1 MERKSLFMGKH
12 DDVLQTSFNRRLWFW
27 TGTLVLLLVVY
38 RLTAGFGRAREQQVG
53 ALAAASTRNALAE
66 VEVAAAQRGDLNIYV
81 DELGIVAPSRI
92 LTVHTRV
99 GGELVHVYFKEGQT
113 VRAGDLVAQIDPR
126 PYEIQLT
133 EAEGQ
138 IAQDR
143 ALLANAQAKLARYKE
158 LFQQN
163 IIARQDLDNQQS
175 LAGQYAGAVKS
186 DQALIDR
193 AKLNIAYC
201 WITSPIGGRVRQR
214 LADPGSVV
222 SPADTQGLMV
232 ISQLRPIA
240 VTFSV
245 PEDDLPRAVKATSTM
260 SEFPVDAYDRTL
272 KTHLASGTLLTLDNE
287 IEQTNGTVK
296 LKASFPN
303 EDNALFPNQV
313 VDVRLLVDTIRDTVL
328 IPAAAVQRSSP
339 ANFVYVVKRDQTV
352 DIRSVVVGTTQGDN
366 SAITAGL
373 NPGDLVVVN
382 GARKLRAG
390 SKVNPQLAADPF
402 PPVPTYVPWRSLP
415 EAQAPKDLAK
425 PTRRSVPDTE
435 KANQ

>member
-1 MERKSLFMGKH
+1 MERKSLFMVK
-12 DDVLQTSFNRRLWFW
+12 DDEAQQASLYRRLWFW
-27 TGTLVLLLVVY
+27 SGTLVLLLVLY
-38 RLTAGFGRAREQQVG
+38 RLTAGFGRAREQVVG
-53 ALAAASTRNALAE
+53 ASAAASTQNALAE
-66 VEVAAAQRGDLNIYV
+66 VEVAAAQRGDLNIYAN
-81 DELGIVAPSRI
+81 ELGIVAPSRI

-99 GGELVHVYFKEGQT
+99 GGELVHVYFEEGQT
-113 VRAGDLVAQIDPR
+113 VKAGDLVAQIDPR

-143 ALLANAQAKLARYKE
+143 ALLANAQAKLARYKD

-163 IIARQDLDNQQS
+163 VIARQDLDNQQS
-175 LAGQYAGAVKS
+175 VAGQYAGAVKS

-214 LADPGSVV
+214 LADPGSIV
-222 SPADTQGLMV
+222 SPTDTQGLMV
-232 ISQLRPIA
+232 ITQLRPIS
-240 VTFSV
+240 VTFSM
-245 PEDDLPRAVKATSTM
+245 PDDDLPRSVKATGTM

-272 KTHLASGTLLTLDNE
+272 KTHLATGTLLTLDNE

-313 VDVRLLVDTIRDTVL
+313 VNARLLVDTIRDTVL
-328 IPAAAVQRSSP
+328 IPAAAVQRSSQ
-339 ANFVYVVKRDQTV
+339 ATFVYVVKWDQTV
-352 DIRSVVVGTTQGDN
+352 ETRSVVVGTTQGDT

-373 NPGDLVVVN
+373 DPGELVVMN
-382 GARKLRAG
+382 GARKLRPG
-390 SKVNPQLAADPF
+390 SKISLQLAADPF
-402 PPVPTYVPWRSLP
+402 APGAVLRPMSLL
-415 EAQAPKDLAK
+415 EAQAPKGLAK
-425 PTRRSVPDTE
+425 QTRRRPPDTE
-435 KANQ
+435 KANP